1 MIEKI
6 INRAA
11 YLWRRWI
18 VRPIKKI
25 VNRAGNLYRRWIVKP
40 IKALKDKFWKW

>member
-1 MIEKI
+1 MIEKVM
-6 INRAA
+6 NRAA

-25 VNRAGNLYRRWIVKP
+25 WNWLMSWIK
-40 IKALKDKFWKW
+40 